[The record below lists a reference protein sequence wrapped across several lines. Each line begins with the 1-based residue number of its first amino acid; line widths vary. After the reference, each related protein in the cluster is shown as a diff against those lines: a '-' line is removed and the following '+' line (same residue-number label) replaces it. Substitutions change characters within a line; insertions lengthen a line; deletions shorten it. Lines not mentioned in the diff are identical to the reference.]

1 MKRFMGYTQE
11 IRTSVVFNLLK
22 EQFYCK
28 TRDGKS
34 ALYLRS
40 QGSAD
45 CTCA

>member
-1 MKRFMGYTQE
+1 MWTSKHGYEAHMKRFMGYTQE

-34 ALYLRS
+34 ALS
-40 QGSAD
+40 
-45 CTCA
+45 T